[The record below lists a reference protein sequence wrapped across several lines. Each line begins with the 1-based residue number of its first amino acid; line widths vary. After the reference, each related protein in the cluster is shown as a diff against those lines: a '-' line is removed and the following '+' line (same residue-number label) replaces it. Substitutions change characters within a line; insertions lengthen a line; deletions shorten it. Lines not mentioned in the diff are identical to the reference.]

1 MILTNNKK
9 LFNKLIKIRQY
20 GWDNKRNAN
29 ITGINSR
36 LDEIQAA
43 ILSTKLKNIY
53 TDNKKEII
61 SLINILRKLKTRK
74 LLFHQFEKT
83 LFMHFIYL
91 QF

>member
-36 LDEIQAA
+36 LDEIQR
-43 ILSTKLKNIY
+43 N
-53 TDNKKEII
+53 
-61 SLINILRKLKTRK
+61 
-74 LLFHQFEKT
+74 
-83 LFMHFIYL
+83 FIYKIKKYL
-91 QF
+91 Y

>member
-53 TDNKKEII
+53 TDNKKRNYIA
-61 SLINILRKLKTRK
+61 NQY
-74 LLFHQFEKT
+74 F
-83 LFMHFIYL
+83 
-91 QF
+91 